1 MVITII
7 IMIIIIDHDCHHY
20 YLGSIMGGGGDGLK
34 VQNEEEKTVLIL
46 KTHNTRH
53 KANLF
58 LFVVPKHFIT
68 HMLKYTCVFFVV
80 MFA

>member
-1 MVITII
+1 
-7 IMIIIIDHDCHHY
+7 
-20 YLGSIMGGGGDGLK
+20 MGGGGDGLK

-58 LFVVPKHFIT
+58 LFVAPKRFIT
-68 HMLKYTCVFFVV
+68 HMLKYIRAFSL
-80 MFA
+80 

>member
-1 MVITII
+1 
-7 IMIIIIDHDCHHY
+7 
-20 YLGSIMGGGGDGLK
+20 MGGGGDGLR

-46 KTHNTRH
+46 KTHL
-53 KANLF
+53 KSQSK
-58 LFVVPKHFIT
+58 FVVSKRFIT